1 MELIGTVRS
10 YNVYKD
16 IHGVIY
22 ISNRRYFGHS
32 KTSAIAAFRKLFKK
46 SI

>member
-1 MELIGTVRS
+1 MEIIGTVRS
-10 YNVYKD
+10 FNVYKD

-22 ISNRRYFGHS
+22 IANQRYFFHS

-46 SI
+46 